1 MAVSSAVE
9 TEDLIKAR
17 YPLVYIVSSEERRV
31 EEKLRQI
38 ALRRER
44 TLAAWSIT
52 RGFVK
57 LQGEFRGGDVRDP
70 IKALD
75 HIAGFEGAGIFV
87 LRDFHAYV
95 DNPTVVRKLRD
106 LAHDLKKSQK
116 NVILLS
122 PVLKI
127 PPELEKEIAIIDWD
141 LPDRSEIDG
150 IVGDLLQV
158 LPVGVEPGPAADPQG
173 RERIVEAA
181 LGLTYV
187 EAENVLAK
195 SIVRNKTFDIPT
207 ILSEKKHIIRKSGIL
222 EYYEAQE
229 SLDEIGG
236 LETLKAWLQKRRGAF
251 TSQGARLRAAAA
263 QGHPAHRRARLRQVA
278 DGQGGRRGVADA
290 AIAPRRRQDLR
301 RARRRLGGEH
311 PQGDQDGRGDRA
323 GGLVARRD
331 GEGLLAAPA
340 RRTCRTAAPPR
351 ACSAR
356 S

>member
-1 MAVSSAVE
+1 MAISSAVE
-9 TEDLIKAR
+9 AEDLIKAR
-17 YPLVYIVSSEERRV
+17 YPILYVVSSEEARV
-31 EEKLRQI
+31 EEAFRLI

-44 TLAAWSIT
+44 VLAAWSIT

-75 HIAGFEGAGIFV
+75 HIAGIEGKGLFV

-127 PPELEKEIAIIDWD
+127 PPELEKEVAIIDWD
-141 LPDRSEIDG
+141 LPDRAEIDG
-150 IVGDLLQV
+150 IVGKLLQE
-158 LPVGVEPGPAADPQG
+158 LPVGVEPGPAGDPQG

-195 SIVRNKTFDIPT
+195 SIVRTKTFDIPT
-207 ILSEKKHIIRKSGIL
+207 VLSEKKHIIRKSGIL
-222 EYYEAQE
+222 EY
-229 SLDEIGG
+229 
-236 LETLKAWLQKRRGAF
+236 
-251 TSQGARLRAAAA
+251 
-263 QGHPAHRRARLRQVA
+263 
-278 DGQGGRRGVADA
+278 
-290 AIAPRRRQDLR
+290 
-301 RARRRLGGEH
+301 
-311 PQGDQDGRGDRA
+311 
-323 GGLVARRD
+323 
-331 GEGLLAAPA
+331 
-340 RRTCRTAAPPR
+340 
-351 ACSAR
+351 
-356 S
+356 